1 MASWKLT
8 LRHNLAGKTIPVEL
22 KYTGNSSFPTI
33 SISVTS
39 SSQAFSLTG
48 WDADTLDASKI
59 AFVNTKVTDNG
70 VIYNLKSLQITP
82 YQDGGESS
90 LNETGVDIDGTIID
104 DGGGSTNETGVD
116 IDGTIIEE
124 EQ

>member
-8 LRHNLAGKTIPVEL
+8 LRHNLAGKTIPVKL
-22 KYTGNSSFPTI
+22 KYTGNSSFPQI

-39 SSQAFSLTG
+39 SNKVFSLTG

-82 YQDGGESS
+82 YQDDGEDT
-90 LNETGVDIDGTIID
+90 LNETGVEVDGTIFDDESAQNETGVEIDGTITEI
-104 DGGGSTNETGVD
+104 
-116 IDGTIIEE
+116 
-124 EQ
+124 